1 MAHLENDIKVT
12 YINATGHNDF
22 MLLVFTKNE
31 DVNAIESPYVAWH
44 KIQAQSSATF
54 WYPVD
59 ASIGAHWESAG
70 ALIRAGPF
78 QARLGTTWYL
88 TSYQKDDSPN
98 LAQGRCH
105 GTLRIIRPVY
115 NYQGPRVL
123 FHRTFYFH
131 CAFARGGAYYA
142 KAIVVELPRVL

>member
-1 MAHLENDIKVT
+1 MAHLMNDIKVT

-54 WYPVD
+54 WYPVN
-59 ASIGAHWESAG
+59 ASVGAHWESGG

-78 QARLGTTWYL
+78 PAMLGTTWYL
-88 TSYQKDDSPN
+88 TSYHKEDSPN

-105 GTLRIIRPVY
+105 VRQIHG
-115 NYQGPRVL
+115 NYQARSLGGERRGSL
-123 FHRTFYFH
+123 QQIWDLMIFYSH
-131 CAFARGGAYYA
+131 STRPINYN
-142 KAIVVELPRVL
+142 